1 MTLLAW
7 VPGCRVI
14 LCVSKLPEAK
24 GKSRTEGGKARLM
37 GIRVDR
43 KLETVPE
50 AGNGIKDRDGALKI
64 PEPRCQASGINRD
77 AFPLKYKHGKPS
89 LKSRV
94 MLQNGTRHTWQ
105 DT

>member
-1 MTLLAW
+1 M
-7 VPGCRVI
+7 
-14 LCVSKLPEAK
+14 PEAK

-64 PEPRCQASGINRD
+64 PE
-77 AFPLKYKHGKPS
+77 LT
-89 LKSRV
+89 V
-94 MLQNGTRHTWQ
+94 MPFL
-105 DT
+105 

>member
-1 MTLLAW
+1 M
-7 VPGCRVI
+7 
-14 LCVSKLPEAK
+14 PEAK

-64 PEPRCQASGINRD
+64 PEELTVMPFLCNINT
-77 AFPLKYKHGKPS
+77 GS
-89 LKSRV
+89 LV
-94 MLQNGTRHTWQ
+94 
-105 DT
+105 